1 MSVTRLNI
9 VLAWPG
15 RFVTFPGYEMGIQ
28 NATITLPVG
37 SPEVVRHDV
46 KHVRIYRNWRNLGLR
61 WCWIIWQNGSK
72 ISIIVIQ
79 LTKSKFP
86 TTASSEKMSPNDCDN
101 DGQPEIATWPLKP
114 EIAIATWATFSEL
127 VMIEN
132 PRFAVGIST
141 VSITDVRRPYCY
153 FRLTVV
159 VEIIHEHCL

>member
-1 MSVTRLNI
+1 MKWVYKMQQSRCQSVHRKLLGTMSNT
-9 VLAWPG
+9 
-15 RFVTFPGYEMGIQ
+15 Y
-28 NATITLPVG
+28 G
-37 SPEVVRHDV
+37 SIR
-46 KHVRIYRNWRNLGLR
+46 YRNWRNLGLR

-79 LTKSKFP
+79 LTKSTFP

-114 EIAIATWATFSEL
+114 KIAIATWATFSEL